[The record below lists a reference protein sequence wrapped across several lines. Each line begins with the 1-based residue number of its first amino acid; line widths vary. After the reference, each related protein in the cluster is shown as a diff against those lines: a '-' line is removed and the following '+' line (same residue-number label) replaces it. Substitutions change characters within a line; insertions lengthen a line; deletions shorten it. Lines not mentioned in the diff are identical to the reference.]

1 MRQFRVPSLSLAV
14 ALVFTALPAN
24 CQMMA
29 QQDYGQ
35 PQQGYGQPP
44 QMPQGQGMQQG
55 YAQTEQPA
63 YMQSPYGQSFDAP
76 QQPQQ
81 PQQGY
86 SQQGAYGGGGYPQMQ
101 QQPQYAPQQQYQQQ
115 MPPQYSQRPNF
126 YQGYVATVAAGTQFS
141 ATLKNS
147 INSETTQ
154 VGEQV
159 QGTISQPIYSGSEL
173 VIPSGSTIIGQ
184 VTNVVPAKHLKF
196 GANGSVEITFN
207 QVQTPDGRSFP
218 MTAKINTDQLR
229 LTGGTGMGRVG
240 HSLLATGV
248 GAGGG
253 AALGTGLGAIVG
265 GMSGG
270 RMGMATGMGAV
281 FGTAMGGGVG
291 LLDAAYRKGNEIQ
304 IPAGTNLPI
313 VLQSNLQIAA
323 GAAPSMMPMQPMQP
337 MQQMPYGGGY
347 SQAPGGQY
355 Q

>member
-1 MRQFRVPSLSLAV
+1 MRQFLRLPNLSLIV
-14 ALVFTALPAN
+14 AMVFASQQSGN

-44 QMPQGQGMQQG
+44 QVPQGQGMQQG

-63 YMQSPYGQSFDAP
+63 YMQSPYGQSFDQPVQPP
-76 QQPQQ
+76 QQSF
-81 PQQGY
+81 PQQGA
-86 SQQGAYGGGGYPQMQ
+86 AYGGGYPQMQ
-101 QQPQYAPQQQYQQQ
+101 QQQPQYAQPQYNQ

-141 ATLKNS
+141 ATLRNS

-159 QGTISQPIYSGSEL
+159 QATISQPIYSGSEL
-173 VIPSGSTIIGQ
+173 VIPAGSTVTGQ
-184 VTNVVPAKHLKF
+184 VTNVISAKHFKF
-196 GANGSVEITFN
+196 GANGRVELTFN

-229 LTGGTGMGRVG
+229 LSGGTGMGRVG
-240 HSLLATGV
+240 HSLLTTGI

-281 FGTAMGGGVG
+281 FGSAMGGGVG
-291 LLDAAYRKGNEIQ
+291 LLDAGYRKGNEVQ

-313 VLQSNLQIAA
+313 VLQSTLQVAA
-323 GAAPSMMPMQPMQP
+323 GTGPSMMPMQPMQP
-337 MQQMPYGGGY
+337 MQPMSPYSGGY
-347 SQAPGGQY
+347 GQAPGGQY

>member
-1 MRQFRVPSLSLAV
+1 MV
-14 ALVFTALPAN
+14 AMVFAAQPGV

-35 PQQGYGQPP
+35 QQQGYGQPP

-55 YAQTEQPA
+55 YAQSEQPA
-63 YMQSPYGQSFDAP
+63 YMQSPYGQSFDQP
-76 QQPQQ
+76 VQQPQQ
-81 PQQGY
+81 SYPP
-86 SQQGAYGGGGYPQMQ
+86 QGAYGGGGYPQMQ
-101 QQPQYAPQQQYQQQ
+101 MQQPQYAQPQQYQQQ
-115 MPPQYSQRPNF
+115 MPPQYTQRPNF

-173 VIPSGSTIIGQ
+173 VIPAGSTIIGQ

-196 GANGSVEITFN
+196 GANGSVELTFN

-229 LTGGTGMGRVG
+229 LSGGTGMGRVG

-281 FGTAMGGGVG
+281 FGSAMGGGVG

-323 GAAPSMMPMQPMQP
+323 GGGPSMMPMQPMQP
-337 MQQMPYGGGY
+337 MQPMSPYGGGY
-347 SQAPGGQY
+347 GQAPGGQY